1 LESELLECEKINK
14 ELKSKS
20 QEIYEFNKD
29 LFHKNEDSNDFIDK
43 LNVEFTKEKD
53 DLI

>member
-1 LESELLECEKINK
+1 MESELLECEKINI

-29 LFHKNEDSNDFIDK
+29 LFYKNEDSNEFIDK